1 MKERAGAVLTVD
13 GQLSADS
20 IKVVEECCGQAI
32 STGKLRSL
40 SAPASSRSP
49 VGLSWSRMKP
59 SRRELLGL
67 TLPGLA
73 AAQNSPTHRMSI
85 VCVGGHPDDPE
96 SGCGGTLALYAG
108 LGHAVTVIYLTRG
121 EAGIPGKSHEQA
133 AAIRT
138 AECEASCRILG
149 AKPVFAGQID
159 GATVVDAKAAEAL
172 GRLIAAEHPDVILT
186 QWPID
191 THLDHQAASTLA
203 FRAWLAGGRRSQLY
217 YYEVD
222 LGSQTMGFHPTDF
235 VDITAVREKKKAA
248 LFAHKS
254 QNGEEIYRKHHE
266 VMENFRGR
274 EAGCAAAEAFVRLAR
289 GSNSGLPGLGL

>member
-1 MKERAGAVLTVD
+1 
-13 GQLSADS
+13 
-20 IKVVEECCGQAI
+20 
-32 STGKLRSL
+32 
-40 SAPASSRSP
+40 
-49 VGLSWSRMKP
+49 MKP
-59 SRRELLGL
+59 SRRQLLGL

-73 AAQNSPTHRMSI
+73 AAQSSPTQRMSI

-108 LGHAVTVIYLTRG
+108 LGHAVTIVYLTRG

-133 AAIRT
+133 AVIRT
-138 AECEASCRILG
+138 AECEASCKILG
-149 AKPVFAGQID
+149 ARPRFAGQID

-172 GRLIAAEHPDVILT
+172 GLLLAAEHPDIIFT

-191 THLDHQAASTLA
+191 THPDHQAASALA

-222 LGSQTMGFHPTDF
+222 LGSQTMGFHPTDYA
-235 VDITAVREKKKAA
+235 DITAVREKKKAA

-254 QNGEEIYRKHHE
+254 QNGEEIYRRHHE

-274 EAGCAAAEAFVRLAR
+274 EAGSTAAEAFVHLAR
-289 GSNSGLPGLGL
+289 GNGRSPLPGLGL